1 MDANNLNFYKKK
13 VCALEL
19 EVSRLNDELERLRE
33 LLRQVGVKQ
42 V

>member
-1 MDANNLNFYKKK
+1 MDANNLDFYKKK
-13 VCALEL
+13 VRAYEL

-33 LLRQVGVKQ
+33 LLRSVGVKP